1 VKTSTLEKT
10 AQNIA
15 IILVMLFFMLPLFW
29 LFTTAF
35 KFGREAFAIPP
46 KWIFFEYTLKNFQEV
61 LQNSQIGLFL
71 TNSIII
77 TTGATLLSLLLG
89 VPAGYAIARS
99 KSVLINASSYF
110 FLLLLM
116 IPPIAMLIPFY
127 LLMRD
132 VKLLGT
138 YLALIL
144 LDTAF
149 DASFVVWM
157 MRSYFKDV
165 PQEMEEAALVDGASH
180 LQAFFKI
187 ALPLS
192 VPGIVASALYCIIF
206 SWNDFLF
213 ALMLTSPATKTMPL
227 GILAT
232 FSAVEISWGR
242 MAVSEPLLC
251 ARADHGCG
259 QRINNRRPPT
269 VDSRKICLRGWQSAV
284 GGRRKVKIYVQPN
297 YYAPN
302 VVRKTGPARSAR
314 TTHL

>member
-1 VKTSTLEKT
+1 MKTNTFEKT
-10 AQNIA
+10 VQNIA
-15 IILVMLFFMLPLFW
+15 IILVILFFMLPLFW

-46 KWIFFEYTLKNFQEV
+46 KWFIFEYTLKNFQEV
-61 LQNSQIGLFL
+61 WQNSQITLFL

-77 TTGATLLSLLLG
+77 SAGATLLSLLLG

-99 KSVLINASSYF
+99 KSRLINSSSYF

-132 VKLLGT
+132 LRLLGT
-138 YLALIL
+138 YAAVIL

-180 LQAFFKI
+180 LQAFFRI

-192 VPGIVASALYCIIF
+192 IPGIVASALYCIIF

-242 MAVSEPLLC
+242 MAVMCIFAMIPAMFISLFL
-251 ARADHGCG
+251 
-259 QRINNRRPPT
+259 NR
-269 VDSRKICLRGWQSAV
+269 
-284 GGRRKVKIYVQPN
+284 YFVQGLTMG
-297 YYAPN
+297 AA
-302 VVRKTGPARSAR
+302 KG
-314 TTHL
+314 

>member
-1 VKTSTLEKT
+1 MRTSNLEKT

-15 IILVMLFFMLPLFW
+15 IILVIIFFMMPIFW
-29 LFTTAF
+29 LLTTAF

-46 KWIFFEYTLKNFQEV
+46 KWIFFEYTLKNFQEI

-77 TTGATLLSLLLG
+77 TTGATVLSLLLG

-99 KSVLINASSYF
+99 KSVLINTSSYF

-138 YLALIL
+138 YLAVIL

-180 LQAFFKI
+180 LQAFIKI

-232 FSAVEISWGR
+232 FSSVEISWGR
-242 MAVSEPLLC
+242 MAVMCIFAMIPAMIISLFL
-251 ARADHGCG
+251 
-259 QRINNRRPPT
+259 NR
-269 VDSRKICLRGWQSAV
+269 
-284 GGRRKVKIYVQPN
+284 YFVQGLTMG
-297 YYAPN
+297 AA
-302 VVRKTGPARSAR
+302 KG
-314 TTHL
+314 

>member
-1 VKTSTLEKT
+1 
-10 AQNIA
+10 
-15 IILVMLFFMLPLFW
+15 
-29 LFTTAF
+29 
-35 KFGREAFAIPP
+35 
-46 KWIFFEYTLKNFQEV
+46 
-61 LQNSQIGLFL
+61 
-71 TNSIII
+71 
-77 TTGATLLSLLLG
+77 LG

-132 VKLLGT
+132 LRLLGT
-138 YLALIL
+138 YVAVIL

-165 PQEMEEAALVDGASH
+165 PQEMEEAALVDGASQ

-192 VPGIVASALYCIIF
+192 VPGVVASALYCIIF

-213 ALMLTSPATKTMPL
+213 ALMLTSPGTKTMPL

-242 MAVSEPLLC
+242 MAVFCIFAILPAVLISLFL
-251 ARADHGCG
+251 
-259 QRINNRRPPT
+259 NR
-269 VDSRKICLRGWQSAV
+269 
-284 GGRRKVKIYVQPN
+284 YFVQGLTMG
-297 YYAPN
+297 AA
-302 VVRKTGPARSAR
+302 KG
-314 TTHL
+314 

>member
-1 VKTSTLEKT
+1 MKTTAFEKT

-35 KFGREAFAIPP
+35 KYGREAFVIPP

-61 LQNSQIGLFL
+61 WQNSQITLFL
-71 TNSIII
+71 GNSIII
-77 TTGATLLSLLLG
+77 SAGATMLSLVLG

-99 KSVLINASSYF
+99 KSRLINSSSYF

-138 YLALIL
+138 YLAVIL

-180 LQAFFKI
+180 LQAFLKI

-213 ALMLTSPATKTMPL
+213 ALMLTSPTTKTMPL

-242 MAVSEPLLC
+242 MAVFCIFAIIPAMIISLFL
-251 ARADHGCG
+251 
-259 QRINNRRPPT
+259 NR
-269 VDSRKICLRGWQSAV
+269 
-284 GGRRKVKIYVQPN
+284 YFVQGLTMG
-297 YYAPN
+297 AA
-302 VVRKTGPARSAR
+302 KG
-314 TTHL
+314 